1 MAKGREDG
9 RWDDRIFGAGM
20 SLREKYPEL
29 GTMAFFLKGV
39 EGDYKQH
46 QPMPL
51 TMDAEIL
58 FVFGLFP
65 ISEDV
70 KLFMRINSHVEIVF
84 LVDTL
89 AELLHFSELG
99 LDEGFNDEKIH
110 VRWKSEEMDDERWA
124 EEIAFHFPYETANF
138 LQNGLK
144 EPRFIHLKHTF
155 LRKLLLE
162 ASIHKELIHYPLL
175 CKNLVANMPRISK
188 SFDIGLWKDA
198 FKGTPAVIAGAGPS
212 LSGAKDQLHLM
223 KEKALILAGGSTIT
237 ALDLLGISPHLAFAI
252 DPNSEEYD
260 RLRTS
265 RAFTAPL
272 IYTNRVQKD
281 IFRFFAADTGYIRT
295 ETGGLFEVF
304 MDDRLKIKDYG
315 ILKHLS
321 EEALSVTT
329 IALMVAIYLGCD
341 PIFFAGV
348 DLGLKGNKRYSGDIL
363 ASWENC
369 LHKDPLQEI
378 KWMME
383 KDVIDAVAKA
393 YPDRSFYDAT
403 GNGLTFK
410 EVPAKP
416 FSEKRFKEKENLA
429 GKIENLILDSKFD
442 ITTYQVIESL
452 KEVKDSLDNMRV
464 LIQNYLSCH
473 LSETLFLYEIEENLS
488 YKIFFRGMV
497 FALQKPLLK
506 KLRAQGKE
514 HTKEELSKSIFSKI
528 LEEAMK
534 LSSII

>member
-1 MAKGREDG
+1 
-9 RWDDRIFGAGM
+9 M
-20 SLREKYPEL
+20 SLKEKYPEL
-29 GTMAFFLKGV
+29 GSMALFLEAV
-39 EGDYKQH
+39 EGDYKQY
-46 QPMPL
+46 QSMPL
-51 TMDAEIL
+51 IVSGEIL
-58 FVFGLFP
+58 FIFGLFP

-70 KLFMRINSHVEIVF
+70 KLFMRINSHVEVVF
-84 LVDTL
+84 LVNTL
-89 AELLHFSELG
+89 SELLHFSELSM
-99 LDEGFNDEKIH
+99 DEGFNHEKIH
-110 VRWKSEEMDDERWA
+110 VKWKAEEMDDERWA
-124 EEIAFHFPYETANF
+124 EEIAFFFPYERAHF
-138 LQNGLK
+138 LQNGLEEK
-144 EPRFIHLKHTF
+144 RFTHLKNTF
-155 LRKLLLE
+155 LRKLVLE
-162 ASIHKELIHYPLL
+162 ASVHRELIHYPML
-175 CKNLVANMPRISK
+175 CKNLLANIPRISQ
-188 SFDIGLWKDA
+188 SFDIGLWKDT

-212 LSGAKDQLHLM
+212 LSGVKDQLHLM
-223 KEKALILAGGSTIT
+223 KNKALILAGGSTIT
-237 ALDLLGISPHLAFAI
+237 ALDRLGISPHLAFAI

-265 RAFTAPL
+265 RVFSAPL

-304 MDDRLKIKDYG
+304 MDDRLNIKDYG

-363 ASWENC
+363 ASWENS
-369 LHKDPLQEI
+369 LDKDPLQET
-378 KWMME
+378 KWLME
-383 KDVIDAVAKA
+383 RDVIDAVAKA

-410 EVPAKP
+410 EVSAKP
-416 FSEKRFKEKENLA
+416 FAEKRFKEKENLH

-442 ITTYQVIESL
+442 ITAYQVIEHL
-452 KEVKDSLDNMRV
+452 KELKDSLDNMCV
-464 LIQNYLSCH
+464 LIQKYLSNH
-473 LSETLFLYEIEENLS
+473 LSETLFFYEIEENVS

-497 FALQKPLLK
+497 FSLEKPLLK
-506 KLRAQGKE
+506 KLRAEGKE

-528 LEEAMK
+528 LEEGMK
-534 LSSII
+534 LSSLF

>member
-1 MAKGREDG
+1 
-9 RWDDRIFGAGM
+9 M
-20 SLREKYPEL
+20 SLKEKYPEL
-29 GTMAFFLKGV
+29 ESMSLFFEAV

-46 QPMPL
+46 EPMPL
-51 TMDAEIL
+51 IVDGEIL
-58 FVFGLFP
+58 FIFGLFP

-70 KLFMRINSHVEIVF
+70 KLFMRINSHVEVVF

-89 AELLHFSELG
+89 SELLHFSELG
-99 LDEGFNDEKIH
+99 LDDGFNDDRIH
-110 VRWKSEEMDDERWA
+110 VRWKTEEMDDVRWA
-124 EEIAFHFPYETANF
+124 EEIAFFFPYERAHF
-138 LQNGLK
+138 FQNGL
-144 EPRFIHLKHTF
+144 EETRFTHLKHTF
-155 LRKLLLE
+155 LRKLVLE
-162 ASIHKELIHYPLL
+162 ASVHKELIHYPML
-175 CKNLVANMPRISK
+175 CKNLLSNIQRISK
-188 SFDIGLWKDA
+188 SFDVGLWKDA

-212 LSGAKDQLHLM
+212 LSGAKDQLHQM
-223 KEKALILAGGSTIT
+223 KNKALILAGGSTIT
-237 ALDLLGISPHLAFAI
+237 ALDKLGILPHLAFAI

-265 RAFTAPL
+265 RAFTVPL

-281 IFRFFAADTGYIRT
+281 IFRFFAAGTGYIRT

-304 MDDRLKIKDYG
+304 MDEKLKIKDYG

-363 ASWENC
+363 ASWENT

-378 KWMME
+378 KWLME

-403 GNGLTFK
+403 GNGSTFN
-410 EVPAKP
+410 VVSAKT
-416 FSEKRFKEKENLA
+416 FGEKRFKEKENIA
-429 GKIENLILDSKFD
+429 GKIENLIIDSKFD
-442 ITTYQVIESL
+442 ITSYQVIEHL
-452 KEVKDSLDNMRV
+452 KEVKESLDAMCR
-464 LIQNYLSCH
+464 LIQAYLFED
-473 LSETLFLYEIEENLS
+473 LSETLFHYEMEENLS

-506 KLRAQGKE
+506 KVRAEKSE
-514 HTKEELSKSIFSKI
+514 HTKEDLSKSIFSKI
-528 LEEAMK
+528 LEEGMK
-534 LSSII
+534 LSSLF